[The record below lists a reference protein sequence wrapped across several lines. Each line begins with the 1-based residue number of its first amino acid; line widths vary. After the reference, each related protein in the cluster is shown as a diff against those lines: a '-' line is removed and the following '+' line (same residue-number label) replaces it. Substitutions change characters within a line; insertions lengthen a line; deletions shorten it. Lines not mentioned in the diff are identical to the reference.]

1 MNSTSTSDPVAKVLL
16 PVLVHEVNNTTQLLV
31 GLRALLDIPGGD
43 ALFAERTED
52 LARAS
57 QRMDELGFALAV
69 LASANGSNMLLARRD
84 ERAISILWRL
94 AVQSLER
101 SGEAKVAVFG
111 DPPLMASSALDGWQ
125 LPWSAAAVLLVA
137 SEATGVDSWRW
148 RWEDDGRLVGR
159 CASDIR
165 ELEALLTAIAER
177 VPGVSITHE
186 TATLTWSVPDS
197 MLGT

>member
-31 GLRALLDIPGGD
+31 GLRALLDIPGGE
-43 ALFAERTED
+43 ALFAERTDD

-69 LASANGSNMLLARRD
+69 LATANGSNMLLARRD
-84 ERAISILWRL
+84 ERAIRILWQL
-94 AVQSLER
+94 AIQSLER
-101 SGEAKVAVFG
+101 SGEAQVAVSG
-111 DPPLMASSALDGWQ
+111 EPPLMASSALNGWQ

-137 SEATGVDSWRW
+137 SEAAGVDAWRW
-148 RWEDDGRLVGR
+148 RWDEGGRLIGR
-159 CASDIR
+159 CASGNGAS
-165 ELEALLTAIAER
+165 ETMFAAIAER

-186 TATLTWSVPDS
+186 NDALTWSVPDS
-197 MLGT
+197 MLRR